1 MEKRENKLIV
11 VKYGNIITQKM
22 AACCGAD
29 YMHVNTDLQFC
40 PKCGAKLT
48 GVVVVKP
55 KVSYKN
61 LI

>member
-1 MEKRENKLIV
+1 MEQRENKLII
-11 VKYGNIITQKM
+11 VKYGNIIMQKM

-29 YMHVNTDLQFC
+29 YTHVNMDLQFC

-48 GVVVVKP
+48 GAIVVKP